1 MQPEAEKIPHILVV
15 DDSQLNL
22 KTVCLLLERIGCRAS
37 GAASGEQAL
46 QLLQEQQIDLVLMDC
61 MMPDMD
67 GYEATRRIR
76 SGGSNRAVPVVAISA
91 RIDPAC
97 RALCREVGM
106 DDFIEKPINR
116 QRLVAVLQR
125 WFQLNDSPKA
135 QQGVRT

>member
-1 MQPEAEKIPHILVV
+1 MQPAAEKIPHILVV
-15 DDSQLNL
+15 DDSPLNL

-37 GAASGEQAL
+37 DAANGEQAL

-116 QRLVAVLQR
+116 QRLVSVLKR
-125 WFQLNDSPKA
+125 WFQLNE
-135 QQGVRT
+135 

>member
-1 MQPEAEKIPHILVV
+1 MQPAAEKIPHILVV
-15 DDSQLNL
+15 DDSPLNL
-22 KTVCLLLERIGCRAS
+22 NTVCLLLERIGCRAS

-46 QLLQEQQIDLVLMDC
+46 QLLREQPVDLVLMDC

-76 SGGSNRAVPVVAISA
+76 NGDSTSAIPVVALSA

-116 QRLVAVLQR
+116 QRLVAVLKR
-125 WFQLNDSPKA
+125 WFELNE
-135 QQGVRT
+135 

>member
-1 MQPEAEKIPHILVV
+1 MQPAAEKIPHILVV
-15 DDSQLNL
+15 DDSPLNL
-22 KTVCLLLERIGCRAS
+22 KTVCLLLERIGCQAS
-37 GAASGEQAL
+37 DAANAEQAL

-116 QRLVAVLQR
+116 QRLVSVLKR
-125 WFQLNDSPKA
+125 WFQLNE
-135 QQGVRT
+135 